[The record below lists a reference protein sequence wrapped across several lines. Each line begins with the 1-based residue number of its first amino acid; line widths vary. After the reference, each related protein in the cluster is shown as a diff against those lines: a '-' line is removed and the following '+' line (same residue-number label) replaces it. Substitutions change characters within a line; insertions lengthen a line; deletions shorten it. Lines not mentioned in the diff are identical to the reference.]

1 MKLTINPLAVRVKM
15 AEKNINQ
22 SELARI
28 SGLSRGAVITA
39 MDGGNVHLST
49 VTALGLA
56 LTCSPL
62 DILHVEEGQYESE
75 NGG

>member
-1 MKLTINPLAVRVKM
+1 MKLVVNPLAVRVKM

-49 VTALGLA
+49 VTAMGLA
-56 LTCSPL
+56 LSCDPRDL
-62 DILHVEEGQYESE
+62 LQVEEGQYEAE
-75 NGG
+75 